1 MLAYLLGT
9 AVLLAAAWLARG
21 SIIYQLEVLIN
32 TFSGTLHKGRCA
44 SFHLV
49 VSFMTSSTV

>member
-9 AVLLAAAWLARG
+9 AVALAAAWLARG

-32 TFSGTLHKGRCA
+32 TVSGASRMGRCA
-44 SFHLV
+44 STVLV
-49 VSFMTSSTV
+49 VSLLELFTP